1 MSDQNLD
8 RIIDILEK
16 LKEIPRIK
24 EEQKKLLEDIKK
36 SLVSESQDIHE
47 NFENAN
53 RSVEETRKNLNSL
66 LRISFSFVNVIRNVI
81 RKFTNLKESLD
92 QFSRS
97 VARYSE
103 KTQSLV
109 ESPFENFKSFTE
121 SLPIIGGFSIAFFKI
136 YEMFD
141 DLANA
146 YSNAAKS
153 GVIFSKTIEQIYAD
167 SRDLVMTLPEFANF
181 LAKYANIVNRGNR
194 EFINYLDI
202 SMKTSDRLLSFGY
215 DLETLRESAA
225 QFLVI
230 QRNLGF
236 LRRINAEEQ
245 SKLFSTTIENFY
257 SASKRLGIAATE
269 ILQSLEKLSEDPE
282 ARVALRK
289 LGQRGQEILAVL
301 EKEAPNLQKLL
312 TQAIVRGGLERA
324 DDYALF
330 ATTEISPMI
339 AEIYSMILS
348 NRGSLNSLLDLIRSN
363 SDVLSRNMQLF
374 ALMGQDHIVNILN
387 ELDIFS
393 KKTLDTIE
401 SSEEN
406 MGEEFAK
413 QVVLA
418 RNRVR
423 ATIADVSSEIIRRLS
438 EIGNVSE
445 LISNYLIKIT
455 KITTDMAKSTL
466 WLDLLEGFSQAA
478 TKLVSAIVNLSDK
491 IAGIFGLNG
500 TIYQAIVAGILLFL
514 PKGLNRIF
522 QSLGGAFLANYS
534 SSFGS
539 AILRPIMNLMN
550 YILSST
556 KRTFL
561 ALVTGMFA
569 ASGLSNLFGNLF
581 PEENSEQ
588 ATETKSLSQNIPSTS
603 TEPTTIPN
611 ISNPSVAGSPVTG
624 AEIAKTPLITPSV
637 TKTLESESSVNP
649 EASLAKS
656 MEELS
661 NIMKQINSMHE
672 RIKEANERKLQLLQ
686 KMTKTQESVNESI
699 SNMISP

>member
-1 MSDQNLD
+1 L
-8 RIIDILEK
+8 DILEK

-36 SLVSESQDIHE
+36 SLISESLNIHE
-47 NFENAN
+47 NIENAN
-53 RSVEETRKNLNSL
+53 LSVEESRRNLNSL
-66 LRISFSFVNVIRNVI
+66 MKISFSFVNIIRNVI
-81 RKFTNLKESLD
+81 RKFTNLKENLD

-103 KTQSLV
+103 KTQSLI

-121 SLPIIGGFSIAFFKI
+121 SLPIIGGFSVAFFKI

-146 YSNAAKS
+146 YSNAARS

-167 SRDLVMTLPEFANF
+167 SKDLVMTLPEFANF
-181 LAKYANIVNRGNR
+181 LAKYANIVNRGNK
-194 EFINYLDI
+194 EFIDYLDI
-202 SMKTSDRLLSFGY
+202 SMKTSDKLLSFGY

-245 SKLFSTTIENFY
+245 SKLFQTTIENFY

-282 ARVALRK
+282 ARIALRK

-401 SSEEN
+401 FSEEN

-438 EIGNVSE
+438 EIGNISE
-445 LISNYLIKIT
+445 LISGYLIKIT
-455 KITTDMAKSTL
+455 KITTDMAKNTF

-478 TKLVSAIVNLSDK
+478 TKLVAAIVNLSEK
-491 IAGIFGLNG
+491 ITGVFGLNG

-514 PKGLNRIF
+514 PKGLNRVF
-522 QSLGGAFLANYS
+522 QSLGGAFLAN
-534 SSFGS
+534 SSFFGS
-539 AILRPIMNLMN
+539 TILKSIMGLMN

-569 ASGLSNLFGNLF
+569 ASGLGNLLGNLF

-588 ATETKSLSQNIPSTS
+588 ATETKSLSQSIPSTS
-603 TEPTTIPN
+603 TESITIPN
-611 ISNPSVAGSPVTG
+611 ISNPSVAGSPFTG
-624 AEIAKTPLITPSV
+624 AEIAETPLITPSV

-699 SNMISP
+699 SNITSP

>member
-1 MSDQNLD
+1 
-8 RIIDILEK
+8 
-16 LKEIPRIK
+16 
-24 EEQKKLLEDIKK
+24 
-36 SLVSESQDIHE
+36 
-47 NFENAN
+47 
-53 RSVEETRKNLNSL
+53 
-66 LRISFSFVNVIRNVI
+66 
-81 RKFTNLKESLD
+81 
-92 QFSRS
+92 
-97 VARYSE
+97 
-103 KTQSLV
+103 
-109 ESPFENFKSFTE
+109 
-121 SLPIIGGFSIAFFKI
+121 
-136 YEMFD
+136 
-141 DLANA
+141 
-146 YSNAAKS
+146 
-153 GVIFSKTIEQIYAD
+153 
-167 SRDLVMTLPEFANF
+167 
-181 LAKYANIVNRGNR
+181 
-194 EFINYLDI
+194 
-202 SMKTSDRLLSFGY
+202 
-215 DLETLRESAA
+215 
-225 QFLVI
+225 
-230 QRNLGF
+230 
-236 LRRINAEEQ
+236 
-245 SKLFSTTIENFY
+245 
-257 SASKRLGIAATE
+257 
-269 ILQSLEKLSEDPE
+269 
-282 ARVALRK
+282 
-289 LGQRGQEILAVL
+289 
-301 EKEAPNLQKLL
+301 
-312 TQAIVRGGLERA
+312 
-324 DDYALF
+324 
-330 ATTEISPMI
+330 
-339 AEIYSMILS
+339 
-348 NRGSLNSLLDLIRSN
+348 
-363 SDVLSRNMQLF
+363 
-374 ALMGQDHIVNILN
+374 
-387 ELDIFS
+387 
-393 KKTLDTIE
+393 
-401 SSEEN
+401 
-406 MGEEFAK
+406 
-413 QVVLA
+413 
-418 RNRVR
+418 
-423 ATIADVSSEIIRRLS
+423 
-438 EIGNVSE
+438 
-445 LISNYLIKIT
+445 
-455 KITTDMAKSTL
+455 MAKSTL

-534 SSFGS
+534 SFGS
-539 AILRPIMNLMN
+539 VILKSIMGLMN